1 MGKLI
6 GIDYGRRRVGVAVSD
21 ELQIIASP
29 LCTLSPEETLV
40 FLKEYCAESPV
51 DTIVVGQPRHT
62 YSAEAPVEI
71 EADILAFVAQLGAAL
86 PGIPVE
92 RYDERFTSKIA
103 ARDMFTSGAPKGKRQ
118 EKGALDRTSAAIIL
132 RDYMES
138 RGRR

>member
-6 GIDYGRRRVGVAVSD
+6 GIDYGRKRVGIAVSD

-29 LCTLSPEETLV
+29 LCTLSPEEALV
-40 FLKEYCAESPV
+40 FLKEYCTGNPV
-51 DTIVVGQPRHT
+51 DAIVVGQPHHT
-62 YSAEAPVEI
+62 YSAEAPVAVE
-71 EADILAFVAQLGAAL
+71 EDILAFIVQLNSTL
-86 PGIPVE
+86 PGMPVE

-103 ARDMFTSGAPKGKRQ
+103 ARDLFASGAPKGKRQ

>member
-6 GIDYGRRRVGVAVSD
+6 GIDYGRKRVGIAVSD

-29 LCTLSPEETLV
+29 LCTLSPEEVLV
-40 FLKEYCAESPV
+40 FLKEYCTGNPV
-51 DTIVVGQPRHT
+51 DAIVVGQPHHT
-62 YSAEAPVEI
+62 YSAEAPVAVE
-71 EADILAFVAQLGAAL
+71 ENILAFVAQLESIL

-103 ARDMFTSGAPKGKRQ
+103 ARDLFASGAPKGKRQ